1 MATPLIDSAPAPSWV
16 DSGPGQG
23 RGYDLLGLR
32 LPAQAISYDLL
43 DGVTTITPTVRY
55 LAIRAWIAHSY
66 AQAGRPSDGETFRE
80 FAAGVEAAVA
90 YGNLLNDFN
99 RGGVLGKTKAKRVI
113 SSGDGTLPLL
123 PLVGQIG
130 VQVYGGPSSQL
141 LLQDSEES
149 VIPRLTRERG
159 VPLAEGLAGRVSG
172 CELGRIFNA
181 GVCPGA
187 ASREPLTEFGRL
199 VDVADIPEPEAAL
212 ICAAILPERPLP
224 VELPRVATNAML
236 LSVAGALGR
245 TPTVDDIFRVV
256 ADPDTSLQPT
266 LRPTLD
272 GWLYYLVRDTLAYC
286 HEAVLDQ
293 VIRELESRGGDRK
306 QVTSEEVVAALV
318 AAADEHALALK
329 KLGLLAGGESP
340 QALTFSE
347 VGERVRATTVD
358 RVEAGDRGP
367 ARWRGGL
374 TELAVI
380 SAVRAAGAGALA
392 LLPVS
397 WLLALERAAYDP
409 SAVEET
415 SDPLSRQGWARV
427 GLRQVIDPAVRAF
440 HSADRAYRDVMFELA
455 RRTVDQHLRVAWA
468 RWSQDPKRDVALL
481 LADGGLWSSRRR
493 KFRAGRTNSRL
504 GVSLSWLRQLRLI
517 DERGL
522 TPTGSAALGRALA
535 VLEAVGHE

>member
-1 MATPLIDSAPAPSWV
+1 MPLTDSAPAPSWV
-16 DSGPGQG
+16 DGGPGQG

-55 LAIRAWIAHSY
+55 LAIRAWIAHSC
-66 AQAGRPSDGETFRE
+66 AQAGHPSGGKTFRE
-80 FAAGVEAAVA
+80 YAAGVEAAVA
-90 YGNLLNDFN
+90 YGNLLNDLN
-99 RGGVLGKTKAKRVI
+99 RGGVLGRIKAKRII
-113 SSGDGTLPLL
+113 SSGDDTLPLL
-123 PLVGQIG
+123 PLVEQLG

-149 VIPRLTRERG
+149 VVPRLTRERG
-159 VPLAEGLAGRVSG
+159 VPLAQALAGHVSG
-172 CELGRIFNA
+172 CELGKIFNA
-181 GVCPGA
+181 GGCPEA
-187 ASREPLTEFGRL
+187 AGLEPLTEFGRL
-199 VDVADIPEPEAAL
+199 VDVADIPEPEAGL
-212 ICAAILPERPLP
+212 ICAAILPEHPLQ
-224 VELPRVATNAML
+224 VELPRVATNAVL
-236 LSVAGALGR
+236 LSMAGALGR
-245 TPTVDDIFRVV
+245 VPTVDDIFSIV
-256 ADPDTSLQPT
+256 ADPDASLQPA

-293 VIRELESRGGDRK
+293 VIKELESRGGARR
-306 QVTSEEVVAALV
+306 QVASEEVVAALV
-318 AAADEHALALK
+318 AAADEHAATLK

-340 QALTFSE
+340 LALTFRE
-347 VGERVRATTVD
+347 VAGRVRTAAGERVEHD
-358 RVEAGDRGP
+358 GRGP
-367 ARWRGGL
+367 SRWRGGL

-380 SAVRAAGAGALA
+380 RAVRAAGVGALA

-397 WLLALERAAYDP
+397 WLLALERAAYD
-409 SAVEET
+409 SRVAEEP

-427 GLRQVIDPAVRAF
+427 GLRQVVAPIVRAYL
-440 HSADRAYRDVMFELA
+440 SGDQTYLNVMFELA

-481 LADGGLWSSRRR
+481 LVDGGLWSSRRR
-493 KFRAGRTNSRL
+493 KFKAGRTNSRL
-504 GVSLSWLRQLRLI
+504 GVSLNWLRQLRLI

-535 VLEAVGHE
+535 ALEAVGHE

>member
-1 MATPLIDSAPAPSWV
+1 MPLTDSAPAPSWV
-16 DSGPGQG
+16 DGGPGQG

-55 LAIRAWIAHSY
+55 LAIRSWIAHSY
-66 AQAGRPSDGETFRE
+66 AQAGRPSDGENFRE

-90 YGNLLNDFN
+90 YGNLLNDLN
-99 RGGVLGKTKAKRVI
+99 RGGVLGRIKAKRII

-159 VPLAEGLAGRVSG
+159 VPLAEALAGRVSG
-172 CELGRIFNA
+172 SELGRIFNA
-181 GVCPGA
+181 GGCPEA
-187 ASREPLTEFGRL
+187 AGREPLTEFGRL
-199 VDVADIPEPEAAL
+199 VNVADIPEQEAAL
-212 ICAAILPERPLP
+212 ISAAILPERPLP
-224 VELPRVATNAML
+224 AELPRVATNAML

-245 TPTVDDIFRVV
+245 APVVDDIFRVV
-256 ADPDTSLQPT
+256 ADPDASLQPA

-293 VIRELESRGGDRK
+293 VIRELETRGGDRR
-306 QVTSEEVVAALV
+306 QVASEEVVAALV
-318 AAADEHALALK
+318 AAADEHAATLK
-329 KLGLLAGGESP
+329 KLGLLAPGESP
-340 QALTFSE
+340 LTLTFRE
-347 VGERVRATTVD
+347 VAERVRTAVGERVEGGAT
-358 RVEAGDRGP
+358 GP
-367 ARWRGGL
+367 VRWRGGL

-380 SAVRAAGAGALA
+380 RAVRAAGAGALA

-397 WLLALERAAYDP
+397 WLLALERAAYD
-409 SAVEET
+409 SRVAEEP

-427 GLRQVIDPAVRAF
+427 GLRQVVAPAVGAYL
-440 HSADRAYRDVMFELA
+440 SGDQTYRDVMFELA

-468 RWSQDPKRDVALL
+468 RWSPDPKRDVALL
-481 LADGGLWSSRRR
+481 LADGGLWSSRKR
-493 KFRAGRTNSRL
+493 KFKAGRTDSRL
-504 GVSLSWLRQLRLI
+504 GVSLSWLKQLRLI

-522 TPTGSAALGRALA
+522 TPAGSMALGRALA
-535 VLEAVGHE
+535 ALEAVGHE

>member
-1 MATPLIDSAPAPSWV
+1 MPLTDSAPAPSWV
-16 DSGPGQG
+16 DGGPGQG

-32 LPAQAISYDLL
+32 LPAQAISNDLL

-55 LAIRAWIAHSY
+55 LAIRSWIAHNY

-90 YGNLLNDFN
+90 YGNLLNDLN
-99 RGGVLGKTKAKRVI
+99 KGGVLGRIKAKRVM
-113 SSGDGTLPLL
+113 SSSDDTLPLL
-123 PLVGQIG
+123 PLVEQIG

-149 VIPRLTRERG
+149 VVPRLTLERG
-159 VPLAEGLAGRVSG
+159 VPLARALAGHVSG
-172 CELGRIFNA
+172 CELGKIFNA
-181 GVCPGA
+181 GGCPEA
-187 ASREPLTEFGRL
+187 AGLEPLTEFGRL

-224 VELPRVATNAML
+224 AELPRVTTNAVL

-245 TPTVDDIFRVV
+245 VPTVDDIFHVA
-256 ADPDTSLQPT
+256 ADPDASLQPT

-293 VIRELESRGGDRK
+293 VIRELETRGGARR
-306 QVTSEEVVAALV
+306 QIASEEVAAALV
-318 AAADEHALALK
+318 AAADEHAATLK
-329 KLGLLAGGESP
+329 KLGLLARGESP
-340 QALTFSE
+340 LTMTFRE
-347 VGERVRATTVD
+347 VAERVRTAVGEQ
-358 RVEAGDRGP
+358 VEDGGRGP

-380 SAVRAAGAGALA
+380 RAARAAGAGVLT

-397 WLLALERAAYDP
+397 WLLALERAAYD
-409 SAVEET
+409 SRAAEEP

-427 GLRQVIDPAVRAF
+427 GLRQVVAPAVRAYL
-440 HSADRAYRDVMFELA
+440 SEDRAYRDVMFDLA

-493 KFRAGRTNSRL
+493 KFRAGRTDSRL
-504 GVSLSWLRQLRLI
+504 GVSLSWLKQLRLI

-522 TPTGSAALGRALA
+522 TPAGSAALGRALTT
-535 VLEAVGHE
+535 LEAVGHE

>member
-1 MATPLIDSAPAPSWV
+1 MPLTDSAPAPSWV
-16 DSGPGQG
+16 DGGPGQG

-32 LPAQAISYDLL
+32 LPAQSISYDLL

-55 LAIRAWIAHSY
+55 LALRAWIAHSY
-66 AQAGRPSDGETFRE
+66 AQAGRASDGETFRE
-80 FAAGVEAAVA
+80 YAAGVEAAVA
-90 YGNLLNDFN
+90 YGNLLNDLN
-99 RGGVLGKTKAKRVI
+99 RGGVLGRVKAKRVI

-149 VIPRLTRERG
+149 VIPRLTLERG
-159 VPLAEGLAGRVSG
+159 VPLAEALAGQVSNS
-172 CELGRIFNA
+172 ELGRIFNA
-181 GVCPGA
+181 GECPAA

-199 VDVADIPEPEAAL
+199 VNVADIPEPEAAL
-212 ICAAILPERPLP
+212 LCAAILPEHPLP
-224 VELPRVATNAML
+224 AELPRVSTNAML

-245 TPTVDDIFRVV
+245 TLTVDDIFSVV
-256 ADPDTSLQPT
+256 ADPEASLQPT

-286 HEAVLDQ
+286 HEAVLYE
-293 VIRELESRGGDRK
+293 VIRELESHGGARR
-306 QVTSEEVVAALV
+306 QVASEEVVAALV
-318 AAADEHALALK
+318 SAADEHATALK
-329 KLGLLAGGESP
+329 KLGLLAVGESP
-340 QALTFSE
+340 LALTFRE
-347 VGERVRATTVD
+347 VGERVRAATGD
-358 RVEAGDRGP
+358 RVEDGGRGP
-367 ARWRGGL
+367 TRWRGGL

-380 SAVRAAGAGALA
+380 RTVRAGGAGALA

-397 WLLALERAAYDP
+397 WLLALERAAYD
-409 SAVEET
+409 SRAAEEP

-440 HSADRAYRDVMFELA
+440 LSGDRAFRDVMFELA

-493 KFRAGRTNSRL
+493 KFKAGRTNSRL
-504 GVSLSWLRQLRLI
+504 GVSLNWLKQLRLI

-522 TPTGSAALGRALA
+522 TPTGSAALGRALPA
-535 VLEAVGHE
+535 LEAVGHE

>member
-1 MATPLIDSAPAPSWV
+1 MPLTDSAPAPSWV
-16 DSGPGQG
+16 DGGPGQG

-32 LPAQAISYDLL
+32 LPAQAISYDIL

-55 LAIRAWIAHSY
+55 LAIRSWIAHSY
-66 AQAGRPSDGETFRE
+66 AQAGRPSDRETFRE

-99 RGGVLGKTKAKRVI
+99 RGGVLGRVKAKRVI

-141 LLQDSEES
+141 LLQDPAES

-159 VPLAEGLAGRVSG
+159 VPLAEALAGRVSG

-181 GVCPGA
+181 GECPAA
-187 ASREPLTEFGRL
+187 ASREPLMEFGRL
-199 VDVADIPEPEAAL
+199 VNVVDIPEPEAAL
-212 ICAAILPERPLP
+212 ISAAILPEHPLP
-224 VELPRVATNAML
+224 AELPRVATNAML

-245 TPTVDDIFRVV
+245 TPTVDDIFHVA
-256 ADPDTSLQPT
+256 ADPDASLQPA

-272 GWLYYLVRDTLAYC
+272 GWLYYLVRDALAYC

-293 VIRELESRGGDRK
+293 VIRELESRGGTRK
-306 QVTSEEVVAALV
+306 QVRSEEIIAALV
-318 AAADEHALALK
+318 AAADEHAAALK
-329 KLGLLAGGESP
+329 KLDLLAGGESP
-340 QALTFSE
+340 PALTFPE
-347 VGERVRATTVD
+347 VAERMRTAAGERVED
-358 RVEAGDRGP
+358 GGRGP
-367 ARWRGGL
+367 ARWRGGF

-380 SAVRAAGAGALA
+380 GAVRAAGAGALA

-397 WLLALERAAYDP
+397 WLLALERAAND
-409 SAVEET
+409 SRAVEEP

-427 GLRQVIDPAVRAF
+427 GLRQVVAPAVRAYL
-440 HSADRAYRDVMFELA
+440 SEDRAYRDVMVELA

-493 KFRAGRTNSRL
+493 KFRAGRTDSRL
-504 GVSLSWLRQLRLI
+504 GVSLSWLKQLRLI

-522 TPTGSAALGRALA
+522 TPAGSVALGRALA
-535 VLEAVGHE
+535 ALEAVGHE

>member
-1 MATPLIDSAPAPSWV
+1 MPLTDSAPAPSWV
-16 DSGPGQG
+16 DGGPGQG

-32 LPAQAISYDLL
+32 LPAQSISYNLL

-80 FAAGVEAAVA
+80 YAAGVEAAVA
-90 YGNLLNDFN
+90 YGNLLNDLN
-99 RGGVLGKTKAKRVI
+99 RGGVLGRIKAKRII

-130 VQVYGGPSSQL
+130 AQVYGGPSSQL
-141 LLQDSEES
+141 LLQDPEES

-159 VPLAEGLAGRVSG
+159 VPLAEALAGCVSG
-172 CELGRIFNA
+172 SELGKIFNA
-181 GVCPGA
+181 GGCPEDAG
-187 ASREPLTEFGRL
+187 REPLTEFGRL

-212 ICAAILPERPLP
+212 ISAAILPERPFP
-224 VELPRVATNAML
+224 AELPRVATNAML
-236 LSVAGALGR
+236 LSVAAALSR
-245 TPTVDDIFRVV
+245 APVVDDIFRVV
-256 ADPDTSLQPT
+256 ADPDASLQPA

-293 VIRELESRGGDRK
+293 VIRELEARGGARR
-306 QVTSEEVVAALV
+306 QVASEEVVAALV
-318 AAADEHALALK
+318 AAADEHAATLK
-329 KLGLLAGGESP
+329 KLGLLAPGESP
-340 QALTFSE
+340 PALTFRE
-347 VGERVRATTVD
+347 VAERVRTAVGERVEGGGA
-358 RVEAGDRGP
+358 GP

-380 SAVRAAGAGALA
+380 RAVRAAGAGALA

-397 WLLALERAAYDP
+397 WLLALERAAYDSRVAEEP
-409 SAVEET
+409 S
-415 SDPLSRQGWARV
+415 DQLSRQGWARV
-427 GLRQVIDPAVRAF
+427 GLRQVVAPTVRAYL
-440 HSADRAYRDVMFELA
+440 SGDQTYLNVMFELA

-493 KFRAGRTNSRL
+493 KFRAGRTDSRL
-504 GVSLSWLRQLRLI
+504 GVSLSWLKQLRLI

-522 TPTGSAALGRALA
+522 TPAGSAALGRALA
-535 VLEAVGHE
+535 ALEAVGHE